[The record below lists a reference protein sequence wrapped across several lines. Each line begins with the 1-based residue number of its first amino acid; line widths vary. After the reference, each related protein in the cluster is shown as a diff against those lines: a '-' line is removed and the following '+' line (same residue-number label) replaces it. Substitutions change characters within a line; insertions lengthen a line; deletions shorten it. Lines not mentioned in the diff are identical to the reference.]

1 MAVRKIA
8 ISVPE
13 HVLAQVD
20 AAAAER
26 GENRSRFIT
35 QVLVLLAQARTD
47 REISR
52 RVNAVFAEPRS
63 AGSSSGRQRL
73 KWAARRV
80 DRRCDAGE
88 HALERGAEL
97 DRAASVAVARWAP
110 QSNALRQGSAYL
122 E

>member
-35 QVLVLLAQARTD
+35 EMLALVARARTD

-52 RVNAVFAEPRS
+52 RVNAVFAEP
-63 AGSSSGRQRL
+63 
-73 KWAARRV
+73 
-80 DRRCDAGE
+80 E
-88 HALERGAEL
+88 
-97 DRAASVAVARWAP
+97 VAREQLQTAR
-110 QSNALRQGSAYL
+110 ASAKVL
-122 E
+122 ARLVKSDRW

>member
-13 HVLAQVD
+13 NVLAQVD

-35 QVLVLLAQARTD
+35 QMLKLVAQARND

-52 RVNAVFAEPRS
+52 RVDAVFADPE
-63 AGSSSGRQRL
+63 
-73 KWAARRV
+73 
-80 DRRCDAGE
+80 
-88 HALERGAEL
+88 
-97 DRAASVAVARWAP
+97 VARA
-110 QSNALRQGSAYL
+110 QVKTARAGTKALAKLVKGDRW
-122 E
+122 

>member
-35 QVLVLLAQARTD
+35 QMLVLLAQARTD

-52 RVNAVFAEPRS
+52 RVNAVLAEP
-63 AGSSSGRQRL
+63 
-73 KWAARRV
+73 
-80 DRRCDAGE
+80 E
-88 HALERGAEL
+88 
-97 DRAASVAVARWAP
+97 VAREQLQTARASAKALARVVK
-110 QSNALRQGSAYL
+110 SNRW
-122 E
+122 

>member
-8 ISVPE
+8 ISVPD

-35 QVLVLLAQARTD
+35 QMLVLLARARSD

-52 RVNAVFAEPRS
+52 RVDAVFADPE
-63 AGSSSGRQRL
+63 
-73 KWAARRV
+73 V
-80 DRRCDAGE
+80 AGE
-88 HALERGAEL
+88 QRKTA
-97 DRAASVAVARWAP
+97 RASARVLARVVKGNRW
-110 QSNALRQGSAYL
+110 
-122 E
+122 

>member
-13 HVLAQVD
+13 DVLAQVD

-35 QVLVLLAQARTD
+35 EMLVLLARARSD

-52 RVNAVFAEPRS
+52 RVDAVFADRDVAHEQVKTARAS
-63 AGSSSGRQRL
+63 AKALAKIGKG
-73 KWAARRV
+73 
-80 DRRCDAGE
+80 DR
-88 HALERGAEL
+88 
-97 DRAASVAVARWAP
+97 W
-110 QSNALRQGSAYL
+110 
-122 E
+122 

>member
-1 MAVRKIA
+1 VAVRKIA

-35 QVLVLLAQARTD
+35 EMLVLLARARTD

-52 RVNAVFAEPRS
+52 RVNAVFADPE
-63 AGSSSGRQRL
+63 
-73 KWAARRV
+73 
-80 DRRCDAGE
+80 
-88 HALERGAEL
+88 
-97 DRAASVAVARWAP
+97 VAREQVQTARA
-110 QSNALRQGSAYL
+110 SSKALARVVKSHRW
-122 E
+122 

>member
-1 MAVRKIA
+1 VAVRKIA

-35 QVLVLLAQARTD
+35 QMLVLLAQARTD

-52 RVNAVFAEPRS
+52 RVNAVFAEPEVVGEQRET
-63 AGSSSGRQRL
+63 ARASSRVL
-73 KWAARRV
+73 ARV
-80 DRRCDAGE
+80 
-88 HALERGAEL
+88 
-97 DRAASVAVARWAP
+97 VK
-110 QSNALRQGSAYL
+110 SNGW
-122 E
+122 